1 MQGVGL
7 IERAF
12 DIAPECRSLDE
23 LKKRLVGEGYVNVEA
38 HLGGRHIRSQISPLL
53 RQKPKHPFPSRS

>member
-12 DIAPECRSLDE
+12 DIAPECRSIDE
-23 LKKRLVGEGYVNVEA
+23 LKKRLVSEGYANVEA
-38 HLGGRHIRSQISPLL
+38 HFTGMQIKRDLA
-53 RQKPKHPFPSRS
+53 SRLKKSGTPGL